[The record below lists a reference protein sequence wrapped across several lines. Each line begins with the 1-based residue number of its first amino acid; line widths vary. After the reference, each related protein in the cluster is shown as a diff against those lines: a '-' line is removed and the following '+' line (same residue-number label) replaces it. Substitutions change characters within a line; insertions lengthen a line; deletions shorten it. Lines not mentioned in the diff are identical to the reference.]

1 MRSELQ
7 KQYTLPSRGYM
18 MSPRLH
24 CLSYM
29 TTNSWLH
36 GLSYMITNSWLHGVS
51 TVSWFQSHGNQLTA
65 TWCPHGSRLY
75 GVPTVSLHGLSYMVT
90 NSRLH
95 GVAKVT

>member
-51 TVSWFQSHGNQLTA
+51 TVS
-65 TWCPHGSRLY
+65 
-75 GVPTVSLHGLSYMVT
+75 
-90 NSRLH
+90 
-95 GVAKVT
+95 